1 MKTRRK
7 ESSRKKKSKAS
18 LHKFARS
25 VRKKKAG
32 NSTNITIHSFAGD
45 TYVFPSGTDVLS
57 ISQHLY
63 PNTKSYRIPKLVFV
77 DAKQQGYEGPDLP
90 NGVYTLIKMAR
101 TPLPLP
107 KHI

>member
-25 VRKKKAG
+25 VRKKKA
-32 NSTNITIHSFAGD
+32 SSKSITIHSFAGD